1 MATLYNPRIVT
12 DGLVL
17 ALDAGNAK
25 SYAGS
30 GTTWFDISGNGQ
42 SPSVSGLSFNT
53 NCLGAINMPNGNELL
68 TIVPA
73 SSLVTTLASGDFSIE
88 TVVKSTNAVYP
99 RSRHPM
105 YIARNPTNANEKG
118 WSVGHGVTSTQ
129 LEVRVC
135 DGTTLVNGFISHT
148 VQESTIYHR
157 TFTVS
162 RTSGVSTNYYVNSVF
177 LGQVNAPGVTGTI
190 YNSGNLVFGNVWGWR
205 YIGDLYSF
213 KVFNRVLSATEIQ
226 QNYNATRS
234 RFGV

>member
-1 MATLYNPRIVT
+1 MAVSGGPDVVT

-30 GTTWFDISGNGQ
+30 GTTWGDLSGNEQ
-42 SPSVSGLSFNT
+42 SPSVSELSFNT
-53 NCLGAINMPNGNELL
+53 NWLGAINMPNGNELL
-68 TIVPA
+68 TIAPA
-73 SSLVTTLASGDFSIE
+73 NSLVTTLASGDFSIE
-88 TVVKSTNAVYP
+88 TVVKSTNVVYP

-118 WSVGHGVTSTQ
+118 WSVGHSSTSTQ

-157 TFTVS
+157 TFTIS
-162 RTSGVSTNYYVNSVF
+162 RTSGVSTNYYVNSIL
-177 LGQVNAPGVTGTI
+177 LGQVNAPAVTGTI

-213 KVFNRVLSATEIQ
+213 RVFNRVLTQQEIT
-226 QNYNATRS
+226 QNFNSTRS